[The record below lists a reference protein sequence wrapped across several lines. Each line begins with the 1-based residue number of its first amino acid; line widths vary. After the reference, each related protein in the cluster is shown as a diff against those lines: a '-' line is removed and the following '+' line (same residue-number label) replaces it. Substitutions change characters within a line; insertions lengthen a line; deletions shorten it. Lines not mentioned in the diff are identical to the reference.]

1 MKLSARIWLLAAVMG
16 LAVGCASTTETQA
29 VAADPAVLRVGVTP
43 NAPPMIFKA
52 DGRIIGVEADLAE
65 VLGQH
70 LGRKVV
76 FVEEKWDNLIDSLC
90 DNKFDIIMSS
100 MSITP
105 TRSYR
110 IAFSDPYLK
119 VGQMVLARADEK
131 YKYMANIATQA
142 KRGIGVKEGTTADFL
157 VQQELPGASRKYF
170 KNGDDAAAALI
181 RNKIDIFISDAPM
194 IWYLAAHYEAKG
206 LVITPMVLTQEQL
219 GWGVARTNTK
229 LLEEVN
235 KFLRKG
241 QASGELNRV
250 FSRWMPGF
258 Q

>member
-1 MKLSARIWLLAAVMG
+1 MSRTVRISLWAGITGLGICWTSVGTLAAD
-16 LAVGCASTTETQA
+16 A
-29 VAADPAVLRVGVTP
+29 PVLRVGVTA
-43 NAPPMIFKA
+43 NAPPMIFKS
-52 DGRIIGVEADLAE
+52 DGRIIGVEAELAE
-65 VLGQH
+65 ALGRH

-76 FVEEKWDNLIDSLC
+76 FVEQKWDELIDAVSEDKC
-90 DNKFDIIMSS
+90 DIIMSS

-105 TRSYR
+105 ARSYR
-110 IAFSDPYLK
+110 IAFSDSYLK

-131 YKYMANIATQA
+131 YKYMANIAVQA
-142 KRGIGVKEGTTADFL
+142 KRGIGVKEGTIADFL
-157 VQQELPGASRKYF
+157 VQQELPGAKRKYF
-170 KNGDDAAAALI
+170 KNGDDAAAALL

-206 LVITPMVLTQEQL
+206 LVVTPMILTQEQL

-229 LLEEVN
+229 LLAEVN
-235 KFLRKG
+235 DFLKKSQG
-241 QASGELNRV
+241 SGELNRV